1 MYETDDYTICAE
13 RLYPKEAKRIMN
25 IFLKQATR
33 RPLFTTLLVLLLSF
47 SVLLSCIGYSAWE
60 SAKTQKSEISNGYT
74 TIAIPIEPDLS
85 NLSPEEIATALQ
97 NRVFADNAAQEAPQ
111 ITMVDRRCLL
121 SAHIAG
127 SRSLSSSSIDPSEYN
142 TAFDGECYSLAVFA
156 LRCSGIREQ
165 PTEGMF
171 LYDATF
177 SVEEIICLS
186 DAYNTFPKPDSV
198 HIYSDVRESNGA
210 APFEKGKTYL
220 VFGQYQDHRVVRS
233 ADGHDQVKNENRY
246 IVPFP
251 EINSNFYGEPSSL
264 ELGSYNGLDYH
275 FPAAGQLPWV
285 CEYTGSVTDYL
296 NSDAASTWREDI
308 VPLCQLNYESAA
320 VILTDRAESMYSF
333 NTGDEALLSGRFFT
347 GEEYTNGDDVCVI
360 SAAYA
365 EQNGLRLGDMIQLDY
380 YDSGFGEYNNGATAN
395 SMLAAED
402 PGPYRQRYYMSL
414 DDAIGVCKNYTVI
427 GIYTGARFAFGAY
440 QLNADT
446 ILVPKASVP
455 NAQNY
460 ETRANSLLNTF
471 VLKNGS
477 AKEFEKYME
486 QQNLAGQFLYFDQD
500 FSSMQESLDALET
513 NAMRLMMVG
522 IGVFLLT
529 SALFLFLNFRRMN
542 LTIRGVRLLGRSSK
556 AVFREIIMALIPL
569 ETLAVLFGT
578 CAAIALFDVVTRNL
592 LSSALTLRPEAMAVS
607 AVTAFVFLMV
617 STMISTAIF
626 ANRKLMKAK

>member
-1 MYETDDYTICAE
+1 
-13 RLYPKEAKRIMN
+13 MN

-47 SVLLSCIGYSAWE
+47 SVLLSCTGYSAWE
-60 SAKTQKSEISNGYT
+60 SAKTQKNEISNGYT

-85 NLSPEEIATALQ
+85 NLSPEEITTALH
-97 NRVFADNAAQEAPQ
+97 NRVFADKAAQEAPQ
-111 ITMVDRRCLL
+111 ITTVDRRCLL

-210 APFEKGKTYL
+210 VPFEKGKTYL

-233 ADGHDQVKNENRY
+233 ADGYDQVKNENRY

>member
-1 MYETDDYTICAE
+1 
-13 RLYPKEAKRIMN
+13 MN

-47 SVLLSCIGYSAWE
+47 SVLLSCTGYSAWE
-60 SAKTQKSEISNGYT
+60 SAKTQKNEISNGYT

-85 NLSPEEIATALQ
+85 NLSPEEITTALQ
-97 NRVFADNAAQEAPQ
+97 NRVFADKAAQEAPQ
-111 ITMVDRRCLL
+111 ITTVDRRCLL

-210 APFEKGKTYL
+210 VPFEKGKTYL

-233 ADGHDQVKNENRY
+233 ADGYDQVKNENRY

-251 EINSNFYGEPSSL
+251 EINSNFYGESSSL

>member
-1 MYETDDYTICAE
+1 
-13 RLYPKEAKRIMN
+13 MN

-177 SVEEIICLS
+177 SVEEIVCLS
-186 DAYNTFPKPDSV
+186 DAYSTFPKPDSV
-198 HIYSDVRESNGA
+198 HIYSNVRESNGA

-220 VFGQYQDHRVVRS
+220 VFGQYQDYRVVRS
-233 ADGHDQVKNENRY
+233 ADGYDQVKNENRY
-246 IVPFP
+246 IVPFS

-264 ELGSYNGLDYH
+264 ELGSNNGLDYY
-275 FPAAGQLPWV
+275 FPVAGRLPWV

-333 NTGDEALLSGRFFT
+333 NTGDAALLSGRFFT

-365 EQNGLRLGDMIQLDY
+365 EQNGLQLGDMIQLDY

-402 PGPYRQRYYMSL
+402 PGPYRQRYYMSPN
-414 DDAIGVCKNYTVI
+414 DAIGVCKNYTIV

-486 QQNLAGQFLYFDQD
+486 QQNLAGQFLYFDQG
-500 FSSMQESLDALET
+500 FSSMQESLEALET
-513 NAMRLMMVG
+513 NAMRLMIVG

-556 AVFREIIMALIPL
+556 AVFREIIMAIIPL
-569 ETLAVLFGT
+569 EILAVLVGT
-578 CAAIALFDVVTRNL
+578 SAAVALFDAVTQNL
-592 LSSALTLRPEAMAVS
+592 LSSALTLRPEAIAVS
-607 AVTAFVFLMV
+607 AVTAFVFLAV

>member
-1 MYETDDYTICAE
+1 
-13 RLYPKEAKRIMN
+13 MN

-85 NLSPEEIATALQ
+85 NLSPEEITTALQ
-97 NRVFADNAAQEAPQ
+97 NRVFADKAAQEAPQ
-111 ITMVDRRCLL
+111 ITTVDRRCLL

-186 DAYNTFPKPDSV
+186 DAYNAFPKPDSV
-198 HIYSDVRESNGA
+198 HLYSDLRESNGA
-210 APFEKGKTYL
+210 VPFEKGKTYL

-233 ADGHDQVKNENRY
+233 ADGYDQVKNENRY

>member
-1 MYETDDYTICAE
+1 
-13 RLYPKEAKRIMN
+13 MN

-47 SVLLSCIGYSAWE
+47 SVLLSCTGYSAWE
-60 SAKTQKSEISNGYT
+60 SAKTQKNEISNGYT

-85 NLSPEEIATALQ
+85 NLSPEEITTALQ
-97 NRVFADNAAQEAPQ
+97 NRVFADKAAQEAPQ
-111 ITMVDRRCLL
+111 ITTVDRRCLL
-121 SAHIAG
+121 SAHTAG

-177 SVEEIICLS
+177 SVEEIVCLS
-186 DAYNTFPKPDSV
+186 DAYSTFPKPDSV

-210 APFEKGKTYL
+210 VPFEKGKTYL

-233 ADGHDQVKNENRY
+233 ADGYDQVKNENRY

-347 GEEYTNGDDVCVI
+347 DEEYINGDDVCVI

-500 FSSMQESLDALET
+500 FSSMQESLDTLET

>member
-1 MYETDDYTICAE
+1 
-13 RLYPKEAKRIMN
+13 MN

-47 SVLLSCIGYSAWE
+47 SVLLSCTGYSAWE
-60 SAKTQKSEISNGYT
+60 SAKTQKNEISNGYT

-85 NLSPEEIATALQ
+85 NLSPEEITTALQ
-97 NRVFADNAAQEAPQ
+97 NRVFADKAAQEAPQ
-111 ITMVDRRCLL
+111 ITTVDRRCLL

-210 APFEKGKTYL
+210 VPFEKGKTYL

-233 ADGHDQVKNENRY
+233 ADGYDQVKNENRY

-360 SAAYA
+360 TAAYA

-446 ILVPKASVP
+446 FLVPLASVP

>member
-1 MYETDDYTICAE
+1 
-13 RLYPKEAKRIMN
+13 MN

-47 SVLLSCIGYSAWE
+47 SVLLSCTGYSAWE
-60 SAKTQKSEISNGYT
+60 SAKTQKNEISNGYT

-85 NLSPEEIATALQ
+85 NLSPEEITTALQ
-97 NRVFADNAAQEAPQ
+97 NRVFADKAAQEAPQ
-111 ITMVDRRCLL
+111 ITTVDRRCLL

-177 SVEEIICLS
+177 SVEEIVCLS

-210 APFEKGKTYL
+210 VPFEKGKTYL

-233 ADGHDQVKNENRY
+233 ADGYDQVKNENRY

>member
-1 MYETDDYTICAE
+1 
-13 RLYPKEAKRIMN
+13 MN

-177 SVEEIICLS
+177 SVEEIVCLS
-186 DAYNTFPKPDSV
+186 DAYNTFPRPDSV
-198 HIYSDVRESNGA
+198 HIYSDVRESDGA
-210 APFEKGKTYL
+210 VPFEKGKTYL

-233 ADGHDQVKNENRY
+233 ADGYDQVKNENRY

>member
-1 MYETDDYTICAE
+1 
-13 RLYPKEAKRIMN
+13 MN

-177 SVEEIICLS
+177 SVEEIVCLS
-186 DAYNTFPKPDSV
+186 DAYNTFPRPDSV
-198 HIYSDVRESNGA
+198 HIYSDVRELNGA
-210 APFEKGKTYL
+210 VPFEKGKTYL
-220 VFGQYQDHRVVRS
+220 VFGQYQDYRVVRS
-233 ADGHDQVKNENRY
+233 ADGYDQVKNENRY

-275 FPAAGQLPWV
+275 FPVVGQLPWV

-347 GEEYTNGDDVCVI
+347 DEEYINGDDVCVI

>member
-1 MYETDDYTICAE
+1 
-13 RLYPKEAKRIMN
+13 MN

-177 SVEEIICLS
+177 SVEEIVCLS
-186 DAYNTFPKPDSV
+186 DAYNTFPRPDSV

-380 YDSGFGEYNNGATAN
+380 YYSGFGEYNNGATAN

>member
-1 MYETDDYTICAE
+1 
-13 RLYPKEAKRIMN
+13 MN

-47 SVLLSCIGYSAWE
+47 SVLLSCTGYSAWE
-60 SAKTQKSEISNGYT
+60 SAKTQKNEISNGYT

-85 NLSPEEIATALQ
+85 NLSPEEITTALQ
-97 NRVFADNAAQEAPQ
+97 NRVFADKAAQEAPQ
-111 ITMVDRRCLL
+111 ITTVDRRCLL

-210 APFEKGKTYL
+210 VPFEKGKTYL

-233 ADGHDQVKNENRY
+233 ADGYDQVKNENRY

-529 SALFLFLNFRRMN
+529 FALFLFLNFRRMN

>member
-1 MYETDDYTICAE
+1 
-13 RLYPKEAKRIMN
+13 MN

-177 SVEEIICLS
+177 SVEEIVCLS
-186 DAYNTFPKPDSV
+186 DAYNTFPRPDSV

-210 APFEKGKTYL
+210 VPFEKGKTYL

-233 ADGHDQVKNENRY
+233 ADGYDQVKNENRY

-395 SMLAAED
+395 SMLVAED

>member
-1 MYETDDYTICAE
+1 MYETDDHTICAE

-47 SVLLSCIGYSAWE
+47 SVLLSCTGYSAWE
-60 SAKTQKSEISNGYT
+60 SAKTQKNEISNGYT

-85 NLSPEEIATALQ
+85 NLSPEEITTALQ
-97 NRVFADNAAQEAPQ
+97 NRVFADKAAQEAPQ
-111 ITMVDRRCLL
+111 ITTVDRRCLL
-121 SAHIAG
+121 SAHTAG

-177 SVEEIICLS
+177 SVEEIVCLS
-186 DAYNTFPKPDSV
+186 DAYSTFPKPDSV

-210 APFEKGKTYL
+210 VPFEKGKTYL

-233 ADGHDQVKNENRY
+233 ADGYDQVKNENRY

-347 GEEYTNGDDVCVI
+347 DEEYINGDDVCVI

>member
-1 MYETDDYTICAE
+1 
-13 RLYPKEAKRIMN
+13 MN

-47 SVLLSCIGYSAWE
+47 SVLLSCTGYSAWE
-60 SAKTQKSEISNGYT
+60 SAKTQKNEISNGYT

-97 NRVFADNAAQEAPQ
+97 NRVFADKAAQEAPQ
-111 ITMVDRRCLL
+111 ITTVDRRCLL

-210 APFEKGKTYL
+210 VPFEKGKIYL
-220 VFGQYQDHRVVRS
+220 VFGQYQDYRVVRS
-233 ADGHDQVKNENRY
+233 ADGYDQVKNENRY

-275 FPAAGQLPWV
+275 FPVVGQLPWV

-320 VILTDRAESMYSF
+320 VILTNRAESMYSF

-347 GEEYTNGDDVCVI
+347 DEEYINGDDVCVI

-402 PGPYRQRYYMSL
+402 PGPYRQRYYMSP

-460 ETRANSLLNTF
+460 ETRANPLLNTF

-486 QQNLAGQFLYFDQD
+486 QQNLAGQFLYFDQN

-513 NAMRLMMVG
+513 NAMRLMIVG

-578 CAAIALFDVVTRNL
+578 CAAIALFDAVTRNL
-592 LSSALTLRPEAMAVS
+592 LSSALTLRPEAMAAS

-617 STMISTAIF
+617 STIISTAIF

>member
-1 MYETDDYTICAE
+1 
-13 RLYPKEAKRIMN
+13 MN

-74 TIAIPIEPDLS
+74 TIAIPIERDLS

-177 SVEEIICLS
+177 SVEEIVCLS
-186 DAYNTFPKPDSV
+186 DAYNTFPRPDSV

-210 APFEKGKTYL
+210 VPFEKGKTYL

-233 ADGHDQVKNENRY
+233 ADGYDQVKNENRY

>member
-1 MYETDDYTICAE
+1 
-13 RLYPKEAKRIMN
+13 MN

-210 APFEKGKTYL
+210 VPFEKGKTYL

-233 ADGHDQVKNENRY
+233 ADGYDQVKNENRY

-414 DDAIGVCKNYTVI
+414 DDAIGVCKKYTVI

>member
-1 MYETDDYTICAE
+1 
-13 RLYPKEAKRIMN
+13 MN

-177 SVEEIICLS
+177 SVEEIVCLS
-186 DAYNTFPKPDSV
+186 DAYNTFPRPDSV

-455 NAQNY
+455 ND

>member
-1 MYETDDYTICAE
+1 
-13 RLYPKEAKRIMN
+13 MN

-47 SVLLSCIGYSAWE
+47 SVLLSCTGYSAWE
-60 SAKTQKSEISNGYT
+60 SAKTQKNEISNGYT

-97 NRVFADNAAQEAPQ
+97 NRVFADKAAQEAPQ
-111 ITMVDRRCLL
+111 ITTVDRRCLL

-210 APFEKGKTYL
+210 VPFEKGKIYL
-220 VFGQYQDHRVVRS
+220 VFGQYQDYRVVRS
-233 ADGHDQVKNENRY
+233 ADGYDQVKNENRY

-275 FPAAGQLPWV
+275 FPVVGQLPWV

-308 VPLCQLNYESAA
+308 VPLWQLNYESAA
-320 VILTDRAESMYSF
+320 VILTNRAESMYSF

-347 GEEYTNGDDVCVI
+347 DEEYINGDDVCVI

-402 PGPYRQRYYMSL
+402 PGPYRQRYYMSP

-460 ETRANSLLNTF
+460 ETRANPLLNTF

-486 QQNLAGQFLYFDQD
+486 QQNLAGQFLYFDQN
-500 FSSMQESLDALET
+500 FSSMQESLEALET
-513 NAMRLMMVG
+513 NAMRLMIVG

-578 CAAIALFDVVTRNL
+578 CAAIALFDAVTRNL
-592 LSSALTLRPEAMAVS
+592 LSSALTLRPEAMAAS

-617 STMISTAIF
+617 STIISTAIF

>member
-1 MYETDDYTICAE
+1 
-13 RLYPKEAKRIMN
+13 MN

-47 SVLLSCIGYSAWE
+47 SVLLSCTGYSAWE

-97 NRVFADNAAQEAPQ
+97 NRVFADKAAQEAPQ
-111 ITMVDRRCLL
+111 ITTVDRRCLL

-210 APFEKGKTYL
+210 VPFEKGKTYL

-233 ADGHDQVKNENRY
+233 ADGYDQVKNENRY

-513 NAMRLMMVG
+513 NAMRLMIVG

>member
-1 MYETDDYTICAE
+1 
-13 RLYPKEAKRIMN
+13 MN

-47 SVLLSCIGYSAWE
+47 SVLLSCTGYSAWE
-60 SAKTQKSEISNGYT
+60 SAKTQKNEISNGYT

-85 NLSPEEIATALQ
+85 NLSPEEMATALQ
-97 NRVFADNAAQEAPQ
+97 NRVFADKAAQEAPQ
-111 ITMVDRRCLL
+111 ITTVDRRCLL
-121 SAHIAG
+121 SAHIVG

-171 LYDATF
+171 PYDATF

-186 DAYNTFPKPDSV
+186 DAYNTFHKPDSV

-210 APFEKGKTYL
+210 VPFEKGKAYL
-220 VFGQYQDHRVVRS
+220 VFGQYQDYRVVRS
-233 ADGHDQVKNENRY
+233 ADGYDQVKNENRY

-275 FPAAGQLPWV
+275 FPVVGQLPWV

-320 VILTDRAESMYSF
+320 VILTDRVESMYSF
-333 NTGDEALLSGRFFT
+333 NTGDAALLSGRFFT
-347 GEEYTNGDDVCVI
+347 DEEYINGDDVCVI

-402 PGPYRQRYYMSL
+402 PGPYRQRYYMSP

-486 QQNLAGQFLYFDQD
+486 QQSLAGQFLYFDQD
-500 FSSMQESLDALET
+500 FSAMQESLEALET
-513 NAMRLMMVG
+513 NAMRLMIVG

-569 ETLAVLFGT
+569 ETLAVLVGT
-578 CAAIALFDVVTRNL
+578 SAAIALFDAVTQNL
-592 LSSALTLRPEAMAVS
+592 LSSAFTLRPEAIAVS
-607 AVTAFVFLMV
+607 AVTAFVFLAV

>member
-1 MYETDDYTICAE
+1 
-13 RLYPKEAKRIMN
+13 MN

-177 SVEEIICLS
+177 SVEEIVCLS
-186 DAYNTFPKPDSV
+186 DAYNTFPRPDSV

-380 YDSGFGEYNNGATAN
+380 YDSGFGE
-395 SMLAAED
+395 
-402 PGPYRQRYYMSL
+402 
-414 DDAIGVCKNYTVI
+414 
-427 GIYTGARFAFGAY
+427 
-440 QLNADT
+440 
-446 ILVPKASVP
+446 
-455 NAQNY
+455 
-460 ETRANSLLNTF
+460 
-471 VLKNGS
+471 
-477 AKEFEKYME
+477 
-486 QQNLAGQFLYFDQD
+486 
-500 FSSMQESLDALET
+500 
-513 NAMRLMMVG
+513 
-522 IGVFLLT
+522 
-529 SALFLFLNFRRMN
+529 
-542 LTIRGVRLLGRSSK
+542 
-556 AVFREIIMALIPL
+556 
-569 ETLAVLFGT
+569 
-578 CAAIALFDVVTRNL
+578 
-592 LSSALTLRPEAMAVS
+592 
-607 AVTAFVFLMV
+607 FVFLMV

>member
-1 MYETDDYTICAE
+1 
-13 RLYPKEAKRIMN
+13 MN

-177 SVEEIICLS
+177 SVEEIVCLS
-186 DAYNTFPKPDSV
+186 DAYSTFPKPDSV
-198 HIYSDVRESNGA
+198 HIYSNVRESNGA

-220 VFGQYQDHRVVRS
+220 VFGQYQDYRVVRS
-233 ADGHDQVKNENRY
+233 ADGYDQVKNENRY

>member
-1 MYETDDYTICAE
+1 
-13 RLYPKEAKRIMN
+13 MN

-177 SVEEIICLS
+177 SVEEIVCLS
-186 DAYNTFPKPDSV
+186 DAYNTFPRPDSV

-210 APFEKGKTYL
+210 VPFEKGKTYL

-233 ADGHDQVKNENRY
+233 ADGYDQVKNENRY

-275 FPAAGQLPWV
+275 FPVVGQLPWV

-320 VILTDRAESMYSF
+320 VILTNRAESMYSF

-347 GEEYTNGDDVCVI
+347 DEEYINGDDVCVI

-402 PGPYRQRYYMSL
+402 PGPYRQRYYMSP

-460 ETRANSLLNTF
+460 ETRANPLLNTF

-486 QQNLAGQFLYFDQD
+486 QQNLAGQFLYFDQN

-513 NAMRLMMVG
+513 NAMRLMIVG

-569 ETLAVLFGT
+569 ETIAVLFGT
-578 CAAIALFDVVTRNL
+578 CAAIALFDAVTRNL
-592 LSSALTLRPEAMAVS
+592 LSSALTLRPEAMAAS

>member
-1 MYETDDYTICAE
+1 
-13 RLYPKEAKRIMN
+13 MN

-47 SVLLSCIGYSAWE
+47 SVLLSCTGYSAWE
-60 SAKTQKSEISNGYT
+60 SAKTQKNEISNGYT

-85 NLSPEEIATALQ
+85 NLSPEEITTALQ
-97 NRVFADNAAQEAPQ
+97 NRVFADKAAQEAPQ
-111 ITMVDRRCLL
+111 ITTVDRRCLL

-210 APFEKGKTYL
+210 VPFEKGKTYL

-233 ADGHDQVKNENRY
+233 ADGYDQVKNENRY

-486 QQNLAGQFLYFDQD
+486 QQNLAGQFFYFDQD

>member
-1 MYETDDYTICAE
+1 
-13 RLYPKEAKRIMN
+13 MN

-47 SVLLSCIGYSAWE
+47 SVLLSCTGYSAWE
-60 SAKTQKSEISNGYT
+60 SAKTQKNEISNGYT

-85 NLSPEEIATALQ
+85 NLSPEEITTALQ
-97 NRVFADNAAQEAPQ
+97 NRVFADKAAQEAPQ
-111 ITMVDRRCLL
+111 ITTVDRRCLL

-186 DAYNTFPKPDSV
+186 DAYKTFPKPDSV
-198 HIYSDVRESNGA
+198 HIYSDVRESNVVV
-210 APFEKGKTYL
+210 PFEKCKTYL
-220 VFGQYQDHRVVRS
+220 VFGQYQDHRVVWS
-233 ADGHDQVKNENRY
+233 ADGYDQVKNENRY

>member
-1 MYETDDYTICAE
+1 
-13 RLYPKEAKRIMN
+13 MN

-97 NRVFADNAAQEAPQ
+97 NRVFADKAAQEAPQ
-111 ITMVDRRCLL
+111 ITTVDRRCLL
-121 SAHIAG
+121 SAHTAG

-186 DAYNTFPKPDSV
+186 DAYSTFPKPDSV

-210 APFEKGKTYL
+210 VPFEKGKTYL

-233 ADGHDQVKNENRY
+233 ADGYDQVKNENRY

-275 FPAAGQLPWV
+275 FPVVGQLPWV

-347 GEEYTNGDDVCVI
+347 DEEYINGDDVCVI

>member
-1 MYETDDYTICAE
+1 
-13 RLYPKEAKRIMN
+13 MN

-47 SVLLSCIGYSAWE
+47 SVLLSCTGYSAWE
-60 SAKTQKSEISNGYT
+60 SAKTQKNEISNGYT

-97 NRVFADNAAQEAPQ
+97 NRVFADKAAQEAPQ
-111 ITMVDRRCLL
+111 ITTVDRRCLL

-177 SVEEIICLS
+177 SVEEIVCLS
-186 DAYNTFPKPDSV
+186 DAYNTFPRPDSV

-210 APFEKGKTYL
+210 VPFEKGKTYL

-233 ADGHDQVKNENRY
+233 ADGYDQVKNENRY

>member
-1 MYETDDYTICAE
+1 
-13 RLYPKEAKRIMN
+13 MN

-47 SVLLSCIGYSAWE
+47 SVLLSCTGYSAWE
-60 SAKTQKSEISNGYT
+60 SAKTQKNEISNGYT

-85 NLSPEEIATALQ
+85 NLSPEEITTALQ

-186 DAYNTFPKPDSV
+186 DAYNTFPRPDSV

-210 APFEKGKTYL
+210 VPFEKGKTYL

-233 ADGHDQVKNENRY
+233 ADGYDQVKNENRY

>member
-1 MYETDDYTICAE
+1 
-13 RLYPKEAKRIMN
+13 MN

-60 SAKTQKSEISNGYT
+60 SAKTQKSEIS

-177 SVEEIICLS
+177 SVEEIVCLS
-186 DAYNTFPKPDSV
+186 DAYNTFPRPDSV

-210 APFEKGKTYL
+210 VPFEKGKTYL

>member
-1 MYETDDYTICAE
+1 
-13 RLYPKEAKRIMN
+13 MN

-177 SVEEIICLS
+177 SVEEIVCLS
-186 DAYNTFPKPDSV
+186 DAYNTFPRPDSV

-500 FSSMQESLDALET
+500 FSSMQESLDALEP

>member
-1 MYETDDYTICAE
+1 
-13 RLYPKEAKRIMN
+13 MN

-47 SVLLSCIGYSAWE
+47 SVLLSCTGYSAWE
-60 SAKTQKSEISNGYT
+60 SAKTQKNEISNGYT

-85 NLSPEEIATALQ
+85 NLSPEEITTALQ
-97 NRVFADNAAQEAPQ
+97 NRVFADKAAQEAPQ
-111 ITMVDRRCLL
+111 ITTVDRRCLL

-210 APFEKGKTYL
+210 VPFEKGKTYL

-233 ADGHDQVKNENRY
+233 ADGYDQVKNENRY

-380 YDSGFGEYNNGATAN
+380 YDSGFSEYNNGATAN

>member
-1 MYETDDYTICAE
+1 
-13 RLYPKEAKRIMN
+13 MN

-177 SVEEIICLS
+177 SVEEIVCLS
-186 DAYNTFPKPDSV
+186 DAYNTFPRPDSV

-210 APFEKGKTYL
+210 VPFEKGKTYL

-233 ADGHDQVKNENRY
+233 ADGYDQVKNENRY

-251 EINSNFYGEPSSL
+251 EINSDFYGEPSSL

>member
-1 MYETDDYTICAE
+1 
-13 RLYPKEAKRIMN
+13 MN

-177 SVEEIICLS
+177 SVEEIVCLS
-186 DAYNTFPKPDSV
+186 DAYNTFPRPDSV

-210 APFEKGKTYL
+210 VPFEKGKTYL

-365 EQNGLRLGDMIQLDY
+365 EQNGLQLGDMIQLDY

-402 PGPYRQRYYMSL
+402 PGPYRQRYYMSP
-414 DDAIGVCKNYTVI
+414 DDAIGVCKNYTIV

>member
-1 MYETDDYTICAE
+1 
-13 RLYPKEAKRIMN
+13 MN

-47 SVLLSCIGYSAWE
+47 SVLLSCTGYSAWE
-60 SAKTQKSEISNGYT
+60 SAKTQKNEISNGYT

-85 NLSPEEIATALQ
+85 NLSPEEITTALQ
-97 NRVFADNAAQEAPQ
+97 NRVFADKAAQEAPQ
-111 ITMVDRRCLL
+111 ITTVDRRCLL

-186 DAYNTFPKPDSV
+186 DAYSTFPKPDSV

-210 APFEKGKTYL
+210 VPFEKGKTYL
-220 VFGQYQDHRVVRS
+220 VFGQYQDYRVVRS
-233 ADGHDQVKNENRY
+233 ADGYDQVKNENRY

-275 FPAAGQLPWV
+275 FPVVGQLPWV

-347 GEEYTNGDDVCVI
+347 DEEYINGDDVCVI

>member
-1 MYETDDYTICAE
+1 
-13 RLYPKEAKRIMN
+13 MN

-47 SVLLSCIGYSAWE
+47 SVLLSCTGYSAWE
-60 SAKTQKSEISNGYT
+60 SAKTQKNEISNGYT

-97 NRVFADNAAQEAPQ
+97 NRVFADKAAQEAPQ
-111 ITMVDRRCLL
+111 ITTVDRRCLL

-210 APFEKGKTYL
+210 VPFEKGKIYL
-220 VFGQYQDHRVVRS
+220 VFGQYQDYRVVRS
-233 ADGHDQVKNENRY
+233 ADGYDQVKNENRY

-320 VILTDRAESMYSF
+320 VILTNRAESMYSF

-347 GEEYTNGDDVCVI
+347 DEEYINGDDVCVI

-402 PGPYRQRYYMSL
+402 PGPYRQRYYMSP

-486 QQNLAGQFLYFDQD
+486 QQNLAGQFLYFDQN
-500 FSSMQESLDALET
+500 FSSMQESLEALET
-513 NAMRLMMVG
+513 NAMRLMIVG

-578 CAAIALFDVVTRNL
+578 CAAIALFDAVTRNL
-592 LSSALTLRPEAMAVS
+592 LSSALTLRPEAMAAS

-617 STMISTAIF
+617 STIISTAIF

>member
-1 MYETDDYTICAE
+1 
-13 RLYPKEAKRIMN
+13 MN

-177 SVEEIICLS
+177 SVEEIVCLS
-186 DAYNTFPKPDSV
+186 DAYNTFPRPDSV

-333 NTGDEALLSGRFFT
+333 NTGDEALSSGRFFT

-365 EQNGLRLGDMIQLDY
+365 EQNGLQLGDMIQLDY

-402 PGPYRQRYYMSL
+402 PGPYRQRYYMSP